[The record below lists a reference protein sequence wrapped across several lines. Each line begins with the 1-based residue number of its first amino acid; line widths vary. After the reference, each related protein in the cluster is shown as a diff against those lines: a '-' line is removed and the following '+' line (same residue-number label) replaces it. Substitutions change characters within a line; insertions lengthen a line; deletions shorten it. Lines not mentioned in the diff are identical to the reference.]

1 VKEQLAALRGTVD
14 DGAAWAAAG
23 GA

>member
-1 VKEQLAALRGTVD
+1 VAEQLAALRATVD
-14 DGAAWAAAG
+14 AGAAWAAAG